1 MNHNAA
7 ALSPERITR
16 FSYFTRWV
24 GLGFVAVIASCMME
38 AFEHVS
44 GVAAVVLM
52 GGAASLIL
60 FSLVALFR
68 SILIPR
74 VRDVGLH
81 PAWSLLIFLHSIGS
95 LFVLAL
101 LFIPTN
107 AFAKPSHFRY
117 PSV

>member
-1 MNHNAA
+1 MNQNNNALFPA
-7 ALSPERITR
+7 CITR

-24 GLGFVAVIASCMME
+24 LLGFVAVVAGCMME

-44 GVAAVVLM
+44 GVIAIVLM
-52 GGAASLIL
+52 VGAVSLIL
-60 FSLVALFR
+60 FACVALFR

-81 PAWSLLIFLHSIGS
+81 PAWSLLIFLHSIGA

-101 LFIPTN
+101 LFVPTN
-107 AFAKPSHFRY
+107 AFAKRSHFVY
-117 PSV
+117 PRR